1 MIVFLNAFS
10 FALLWTSLFAFRFQ
24 FGRRP
29 KLLAI
34 YFAAFFVFEYVAG
47 RCLPEGALGIEVT
60 YLCLGLT
67 SVFVIATYLAE
78 RFGNKQRVSDPDES
92 PHPPA

>member
-1 MIVFLNAFS
+1 MVVFLNALS
-10 FALLWTSLFAFRFQ
+10 FALLWTALFAFRFH

-34 YFAAFFVFEYVAG
+34 YFAGFFAGEYLVG
-47 RCLPEGALGIEVT
+47 RSLPEGALGIELT

-67 SVFVIATYLAE
+67 IVFVTGTFLAE
-78 RFGNKQRVSDPDES
+78 RFGRGKRVSGPGES